1 MLGRS
6 LLLLLLLELK
16 ILKLLL
22 GLFQAGLLL
31 LWLDGRRLHLVTVG
45 WRGMA
50 HTSAAAAVVADGLRG
65 NFVRLGLMIV
75 VRFVAGSLGG
85 V

>member
-1 MLGRS
+1 MLGGS
-6 LLLLLLLELK
+6 LLLLLLELE

-22 GLFQAGLLL
+22 GLFQTGLLL
-31 LWLDGRRLHLVTVG
+31 LWLDDRWLNLVTVG
-45 WRGMA
+45 RGGVA
-50 HTSAAAAVVADGLRG
+50 HTSAAAAVIADGLRG
-65 NFVRLGLMIV
+65 NFVRLGLVIV